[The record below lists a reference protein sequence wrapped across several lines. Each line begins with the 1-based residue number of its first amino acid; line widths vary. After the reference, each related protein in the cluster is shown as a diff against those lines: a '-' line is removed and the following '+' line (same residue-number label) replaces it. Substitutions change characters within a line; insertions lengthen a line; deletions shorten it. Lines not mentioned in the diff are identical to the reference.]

1 MALSKRSMY
10 CVEEIYLKDSS
21 NQYSVHSA
29 QAPINGKGNAA
40 ERLDMEE

>member
-1 MALSKRSMY
+1 MALSKTSMY
-10 CVEEIYLKDSS
+10 CVEEIYLKDS

-40 ERLDMEE
+40 EDMEE